1 MTVLRSRDNPR
12 VRRWH
17 RLVRDA
23 RLRREEG
30 RAWLEGPHLVAEYLS
45 RVGAPLAI
53 IVDASRQAVP
63 EIAALIAA
71 GAGAG
76 QACVLASTVFGHVA
90 DTRSPSGIAAEIA
103 VPVTVRPG
111 RADADRDQR
120 IFVEGVQDPGNLG
133 TLLRSAAAFSVR
145 EAVLGPGCADPWS
158 PRVLRAA
165 MGAHFALG
173 LRETA
178 DLAQALDAF
187 RGIRICTVP
196 TGGTPLHS
204 LALSGSIA
212 WIFGGEGQGTSEA
225 LRNLADQT
233 ATIPMTG
240 GSESINVAVAASI
253 CLYEAQRQCLA
264 GQGPPPQNA

>member
-1 MTVLRSRDNPR
+1 MTVLRARDNPR

-71 GAGAG
+71 GEGPP
-76 QACVLASTVFGHVA
+76 CVLAAGVFGHVA
-90 DTRSPSGIAAEIA
+90 DTRAPSGIAAEIA
-103 VPVTVRPG
+103 VPVTVRPVQES
-111 RADADRDQR
+111 ADRDQR

-158 PRVLRAA
+158 PRTLRAA
-165 MGAHFALG
+165 MGAHFALSV
-173 LRETA
+173 RETS

-187 RGIRICTVP
+187 CGSRICTVP
-196 TGGTPLHS
+196 AGGAALHEVD
-204 LALSGSIA
+204 LRGPTA
-212 WIFGGEGQGTSEA
+212 WLFGGEGPGLSSA
-225 LRNLADQT
+225 LRSKADRT
-233 ATIPMTG
+233 VTIPMTG

-253 CLYEAQRQCLA
+253 CLYEAQRQHLA
-264 GQGPPPQNA
+264 GKGASTQKA